1 MVKLSVIRKK
11 LERSGFTSV
20 RAEEFNGGVR
30 LSGELDNWEDILECG
45 RLAVDKK
52 HSRGVIND
60 IALKGYT
67 PPPPRMPALTDKA
80 LEGKTPDVLVI
91 GGGIVGAAI
100 ARELTKLKI
109 SVLLVEKEYDVA
121 TGQSARN
128 DGMIHAGIDIK
139 PSSNKVKYNVRGN
152 KLYDKLSRE
161 LDVPI
166 ERPGQLVLYTAPWQ
180 KLLYPA
186 IKLRGALNGIPVYP
200 VSDKKAK
207 EFVEVPG
214 LRFGGFMCPSA
225 GVVSPYLMTV
235 ALAENAVVNGAE
247 ICLNTAVIGIHS
259 NNNHIEYVDT
269 NRGRIY
275 PEVVVNAAGVFSDKI
290 AEMASD
296 RHFTIHPRRGVE
308 AVLDKTA
315 FKKAK
320 CVVGK
325 FVISGSS
332 GKGHTKGGG
341 VIVTI
346 DHNLLI
352 GPSAHET
359 PERENEATSAE
370 EFEEVFDKQR
380 LLVPKL
386 ERGDII
392 TYFAGTRAATYEE
405 EFVVEK
411 SPVTDNFIQAAG
423 IQSPGVTA
431 APAIAEDVRMWVKEC
446 LSAEDN
452 PDFNPIRKGIP
463 VVRELG
469 ESERAALIKENP
481 DFGEVVCRC
490 EQVTKGEILSAL
502 SSPLPVDSVD
512 AVKRR
517 VRAGMGRCQGGFCQP
532 LVVQII
538 SEKLGIPP
546 EKVTKKGAGSEVAPY
561 IKEGSK

>member
-1 MVKLSVIRKK
+1 M
-11 LERSGFTSV
+11 
-20 RAEEFNGGVR
+20 
-30 LSGELDNWEDILECG
+30 
-45 RLAVDKK
+45 
-52 HSRGVIND
+52 
-60 IALKGYT
+60 
-67 PPPPRMPALTDKA
+67 
-80 LEGKTPDVLVI
+80 
-91 GGGIVGAAI
+91 
-100 ARELTKLKI
+100 
-109 SVLLVEKEYDVA
+109 
-121 TGQSARN
+121 
-128 DGMIHAGIDIK
+128 
-139 PSSNKVKYNVRGN
+139 
-152 KLYDKLSRE
+152 
-161 LDVPI
+161 
-166 ERPGQLVLYTAPWQ
+166 
-180 KLLYPA
+180 
-186 IKLRGALNGIPVYP
+186 
-200 VSDKKAK
+200 
-207 EFVEVPG
+207 
-214 LRFGGFMCPSA
+214 
-225 GVVSPYLMTV
+225 
-235 ALAENAVVNGAE
+235 
-247 ICLNTAVIGIHS
+247 
-259 NNNHIEYVDT
+259 
-269 NRGRIY
+269 
-275 PEVVVNAAGVFSDKI
+275 
-290 AEMASD
+290 
-296 RHFTIHPRRGVE
+296 
-308 AVLDKTA
+308 
-315 FKKAK
+315 
-320 CVVGK
+320 
-325 FVISGSS
+325 
-332 GKGHTKGGG
+332 
-341 VIVTI
+341 TI